1 MGYGVVPIKISDI
14 LSSDNREIRFVLYGT
29 AQSYNT
35 SNYAIPVPKDSDEKY
50 PFISRATLCYFPEC
64 VRAQG
69 VDYTS
74 RELSIKFGRINSK
87 GNIDDINEN
96 VQDEAGSYVN
106 ERKSRREFRKWENTK
121 FISKILKNNKPLK
134 SYEDRLWGISI
145 ISKERLSSVMKAD
158 INFGVVITLREI
170 NGVNRIQDFIT
181 NCMLRGWIVNEISME
196 NRIELFNKNQEE
208 IFLE

>member
-1 MGYGVVPIKISDI
+1 M
-14 LSSDNREIRFVLYGT
+14 
-29 AQSYNT
+29 
-35 SNYAIPVPKDSDEKY
+35 
-50 PFISRATLCYFPEC
+50 
-64 VRAQG
+64 
-69 VDYTS
+69 
-74 RELSIKFGRINSK
+74 
-87 GNIDDINEN
+87 
-96 VQDEAGSYVN
+96 N

-145 ISKERLSSVMKAD
+145 ISKERLSAVMKAD

>member
-1 MGYGVVPIKISDI
+1 MIDFIEMHGTPTKVERGNRAFPVSDHASDI
-14 LSSDNREIRFVLYGT
+14 T
-29 AQSYNT
+29 A
-35 SNYAIPVPKDSDEKY
+35 PKDSDEKY

>member
-1 MGYGVVPIKISDI
+1 MVWFLLKFQIYYRPITGK
-14 LSSDNREIRFVLYGT
+14 FVLYGT